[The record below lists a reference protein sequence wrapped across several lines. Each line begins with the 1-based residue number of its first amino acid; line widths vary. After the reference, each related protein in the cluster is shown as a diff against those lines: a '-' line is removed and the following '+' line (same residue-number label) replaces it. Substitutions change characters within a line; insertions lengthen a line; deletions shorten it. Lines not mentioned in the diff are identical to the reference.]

1 MSKPNKCRV
10 MCPDIGRQKMLFET
24 EEKAKGFIK
33 FNGEELT
40 DDISKLRVY
49 WCDAC
54 GGYHISSHKLKKSD
68 DGRRTK
74 NLIKAYKKDLKEG
87 SKFDKLDGALEA
99 GKYFPQIPKEV
110 TNNEELKRWFRSLN
124 IKNPRVINSFYEM
137 VYKNRPEL
145 KHN

>member
-24 EEKAKGFIK
+24 EAKAKNFIK

-40 DDISKLRVY
+40 DDTSKLRVY

-54 GGYHISSHKLKKSD
+54 GGYHISSHELKKSD

-74 NLIKAYKKDLKEG
+74 NLIKAYKKQNGTSEVNDII
-87 SKFDKLDGALEA
+87 EA
-99 GKYFPQIPKEV
+99 GEFYQQIPDSV
-110 TNNEELKRWFRSLN
+110 TNNKELKKWVHSMKMSPSVFGH
-124 IKNPRVINSFYEM
+124 FYKITYE
-137 VYKNRPEL
+137 NRPEL

>member
-24 EEKAKGFIK
+24 EEKAKNFIK

-40 DDISKLRVY
+40 DDTSKLRVY

-54 GGYHISSHKLKKSD
+54 CGYHISSHELKKSD
-68 DGRRTK
+68 DGRRTEK
-74 NLIKAYKKDLKEG
+74 LIEAYRKDQENG
-87 SKFDKLDGALEA
+87 GKFFKLDATIEA

-110 TNNEELKRWFRSLN
+110 TNNEELKRWFRNLK

-145 KHN
+145 KAK

>member
-1 MSKPNKCRV
+1 MPKPNKCRV

-24 EEKAKGFIK
+24 EVKAKNFIK

-54 GGYHISSHKLKKSD
+54 GGYHISSHELKKSD

-74 NLIKAYKKDLKEG
+74 NLIKAYKKTERN
-87 SKFDKLDGALEA
+87 F
-99 GKYFPQIPKEV
+99 
-110 TNNEELKRWFRSLN
+110 
-124 IKNPRVINSFYEM
+124 
-137 VYKNRPEL
+137 
-145 KHN
+145 